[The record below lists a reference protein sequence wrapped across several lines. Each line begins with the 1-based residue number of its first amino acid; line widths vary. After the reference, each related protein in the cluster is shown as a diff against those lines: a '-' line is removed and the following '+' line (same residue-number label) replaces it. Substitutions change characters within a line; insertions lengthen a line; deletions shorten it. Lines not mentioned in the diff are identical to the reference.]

1 MHLAPRLAIR
11 LASAVA
17 TAAMF
22 AGPAL
27 ATENISVGHFTQVEL
42 RGGGHVVVKHGAT
55 QSVTLV
61 KGSTQYTS
69 FKIREGRKL
78 VIDACNDHCPNSY
91 DLEIEIVSPDLD
103 AAAIDGGGEIVAQGS
118 FPGRDRL
125 ALAVN
130 GGGDID
136 MRPIKAAEVD
146 AAVNGGG
153 DIHLTAT
160 RALNAAVSGGGDI
173 SYRGNPQVNEAV
185 QGGGDVQ
192 REGS

>member
-1 MHLAPRLAIR
+1 MHISTRLI
-11 LASAVA
+11 A
-17 TAAMF
+17 TAAIAALF

-27 ATENISVGHFTQVEL
+27 AAENVPVGHFGQVEL
-42 RGGGHVVVKHGAT
+42 RGGGHVVIKHGAT

-61 KGSTQYTS
+61 KGSTQYTG
-69 FKIREGRKL
+69 FRIRDGRKL
-78 VIDACNDHCPNSY
+78 VIDACNDNCPHTY

-103 AAAIDGGGEIVAQGS
+103 SAAIEGGGEIVAQGS
-118 FPGRDRL
+118 FPGQSSL

-136 MRPIKAAEVD
+136 MRPISAKTVM

-160 RALNAAVSGGGDI
+160 SQLNAAVSGGGDI

-185 QGGGDVQ
+185 QGGGDVE
-192 REGS
+192 REGG